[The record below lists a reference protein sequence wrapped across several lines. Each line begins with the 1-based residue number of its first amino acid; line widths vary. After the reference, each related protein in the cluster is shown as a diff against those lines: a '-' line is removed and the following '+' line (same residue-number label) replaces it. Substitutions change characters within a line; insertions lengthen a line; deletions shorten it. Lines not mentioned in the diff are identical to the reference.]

1 MARVVQISVSKEKM
15 ILYFVLEFYLM
26 YLIICEEPKKKGLK
40 EGRGDRGA
48 YKLLM
53 PLSVKGLSGVCTR
66 RYQTD

>member
-26 YLIICEEPKKKGLK
+26 YLIIYEEPKKKGLK

-48 YKLLM
+48 YKLM
-53 PLSVKGLSGVCTR
+53 PLSVKGLTGVCTR